1 MGKADSI
8 IQMDSPV
15 MAKHRL
21 PKGVPLADVT
31 NIGSRAVTEG
41 SSSLSN
47 SWLVLSPEDAQEG
60 VNATFAAY
68 LGAAIGLQRDHAP
81 FVSNPAADMSATPAR
96 SVMLQVCK
104 TLQCKCV

>member
-1 MGKADSI
+1 MGKVDLT
-8 IQMDSPV
+8 IQVASPV

-21 PKGVPLADVT
+21 SKGVPLADVT
-31 NIGSRAVTEG
+31 NTGSRALAEG

-47 SWLVLSPEDAQEG
+47 SWLVSAPEAAQEG
-60 VNATFAAY
+60 VDATFAAY
-68 LGAAIGLQRDHAP
+68 LGAAIGLQRDHAL
-81 FVSNPAADMSATPAR
+81 VVTNPAADMSATPAR